1 VGTHDE
7 GNVLDRL
14 ERIEDALHHLH
25 HELLAHLVDLRLH
38 LRDLMLANEMPVT
51 LRTSHPV
58 ALASDDHRSP
68 MGVANDNTHCLRFVK
83 RIEDLFQRPV
93 SILDL
98 GCAGGG
104 LVLDFLRRGH
114 FAIGLEGSDFALRNQ
129 RGEWAFIPDHLFTCD
144 VTQEFEL
151 RHGNQFCE
159 FDLITAWELLE
170 HIPRA
175 SLPGLFSNIRKHL
188 AHDGLFTASVATFD
202 HGDPAS
208 GARWHV
214 TVKPRQWW
222 LEIARAAGFEEAP
235 VHLDAR
241 DFPRVA
247 GHKIIQG
254 SLGGTR
260 SDWDAAA
267 NPAKGFHL
275 ILRQR
280 EATG

>member
-1 VGTHDE
+1 
-7 GNVLDRL
+7 
-14 ERIEDALHHLH
+14 
-25 HELLAHLVDLRLH
+25 
-38 LRDLMLANEMPVT
+38 MLANELPVT
-51 LRTSHPV
+51 LRTAHPV
-58 ALASDDHRSP
+58 ALASDDHRFP

-83 RIEDLFQRPV
+83 SIENLFQRPV
-93 SILDL
+93 SVLDL

-129 RGEWAFIPDHLFTCD
+129 RGEWPFIPDNLLTCD

-151 RHGNQFCE
+151 RNGSQICE

-175 SLPGLFSNIRKHL
+175 SLPGLFRNIREHL

-202 HGDPAS
+202 HGDPVT

-214 TVKPRQWW
+214 TVQPKQWW
-222 LEIARAAGFEEAP
+222 LEVARAAGFEEAQIR
-235 VHLDAR
+235 LDVR
-241 DFPRVA
+241 DFPRGA
-247 GHKIIQG
+247 GHEIIQEC
-254 SLGGTR
+254 LGGTR

-267 NPAKGFHL
+267 DPAKGFHL
-275 ILRQR
+275 ILRQPGS
-280 EATG
+280 AG